1 MSYRVLLAGLAI
13 SLTVAG
19 CATKP
24 PGAEASLKT
33 GYATEGAQHKPLKA
47 NDPVS
52 MEPSAWGGTQTA
64 DAGLD
69 MTATHSISD
78 HHLAGRTLYV
88 SSLSDIKLA
97 DKEVILTFDDGPM
110 PGKTERILSTLDDYG
125 VKAAF
130 MMVGEMAQAH
140 PEIAR
145 KVLADGNTIG
155 SHTFKHPD
163 LAKMSFD
170 VAMAEIQ
177 HGEAAVTKAVGTNV
191 NFFRFPY
198 LADSRKLRAAVAMRE
213 LVVMDVDVDSKDYF
227 SVTPVAVMQRTMNE
241 LHKRGR
247 GIILMH
253 DIHTR
258 TAAMLPTLLTRLEKE
273 GYKVVTLRYN
283 RKPVTT
289 DVVAQADFKTIR

>member
-1 MSYRVLLAGLAI
+1 MSFRVLLASLAI
-13 SLTVAG
+13 SLSVAG

-24 PGAEASLKT
+24 PESAASLKT
-33 GYATEGAQHKPLKA
+33 AYAASPTETKALKA

-52 MEPSAWGGTQTA
+52 MEPSSWGGTQTA
-64 DAGLD
+64 ELD
-69 MTATHSISD
+69 PVTTHSVFG

-110 PGKTERILSTLDDYG
+110 PGKTEHILAALDEFG
-125 VKAAF
+125 VKASF

-163 LAKMSFD
+163 LDKMSFD
-170 VAMAEIQ
+170 QAMAEIQ
-177 HGEAAVTKAVGTNV
+177 RGENAVVKAVGSDV

-198 LADSRKLRAAVAMRE
+198 LADSKKLRAAVAMRD

-258 TAAMLPTLLTRLEKE
+258 TAAMLPTLLNRLERE

-283 RKPVTT
+283 KRPVSS
-289 DVVAQADFKTIR
+289 DVVAQADTRTIR

>member
-1 MSYRVLLAGLAI
+1 MSYRLLLATIAV
-13 SLTVAG
+13 SLSVAS

-24 PGAEASLKT
+24 PPPEASLKSA
-33 GYATEGAQHKPLKA
+33 YAATPTEAKALKA
-47 NDPVS
+47 NDPVV
-52 MEPSAWGGTQTA
+52 MEPSKWGGKQY
-64 DAGLD
+64 AGLD
-69 MTATHSISD
+69 TIVTHSVSD

-88 SSLSDIKLA
+88 SSLNDIRLA

-110 PGKTERILSTLDDYG
+110 PGKTEHILEALDEFG

-163 LAKMSFD
+163 LDKMSFD
-170 VAMAEIQ
+170 MAMAEIER
-177 HGEAAVTKAVGTNV
+177 GENAVVKAVGTDV

-198 LADSRKLRAAVAMRE
+198 LADSKKLRAAVAMRD

-227 SVTPVAVMQRTMNE
+227 NVTPVAVMQRTMDQ

-258 TAAMLPTLLTRLEKE
+258 TAAMLPTLLNRLEKD
-273 GYKVVTLRYN
+273 GYKVVTLRYE
-283 RKPVTT
+283 RKPAT
-289 DVVAQADFKTIR
+289 DVVAQADTKMIR